1 MQRWATTNAL
11 TESGAPDP
19 HVFQLGGG
27 PELPTQRAA
36 SENEI
41 SAAELAAVVPPPRVM
56 AATPAPAVTHK
67 SAPTTDAPLNTATVL
82 RQLKAR
88 LRVVEREI
96 KTRKTLEAEREQIQR
111 LIAAAKNERSNL
123 RAIRATG

>member
-1 MQRWATTNAL
+1 M
-11 TESGAPDP
+11 
-19 HVFQLGGG
+19 
-27 PELPTQRAA
+27 
-36 SENEI
+36 
-41 SAAELAAVVPPPRVM
+41 VPPPRVM